1 MKYRII
7 PHCFHYLR
15 CLCNPSAS
23 GLKSEMKE
31 SKASERKKTHKSLI
45 FHLLFLCTLFIP
57 SSCSTGTQYDFE
69 SSDDAL
75 RKYNSF
81 FHSIQEQQVVNSE
94 QMAAYINQWQELS
107 DTVLHYIEKDPAF
120 TAHAGLSMVFA
131 ENTDSIRTALLRLA
145 DKCTLSDV
153 AYVKLHTSKYA
164 EESGLDSLKQ
174 AAGNF
179 YSSLDKNP
187 IYNKNVHEILADYSK
202 FLSEVNRM
210 GIHSKKEFLNYIA
223 NEDRHFRSF
232 LAHLDKCSSMNMTG
246 ITNLTTDI
254 CTNVYSNASKKI
266 ISAEE
271 ALVYMSMRTNRRLIL
286 NAKICH
292 EVLKRGK
299 IKDAPQAN
307 AYLWMMLQ
315 PYLSMD
321 SFGVAMLTPDQSQAM
336 IDIAKDFQAIVSR
349 LDSKHL
355 LDKELSDKLPTQLM
369 RLYISTL

>member
-7 PHCFHYLR
+7 PHCFHYQR

-45 FHLLFLCTLFIP
+45 FHLLFLCTLFIS

-69 SSDDAL
+69 SSEDAL

-153 AYVKLHTSKYA
+153 AYVKLHT
-164 EESGLDSLKQ
+164 
-174 AAGNF
+174 
-179 YSSLDKNP
+179 
-187 IYNKNVHEILADYSK
+187 
-202 FLSEVNRM
+202 
-210 GIHSKKEFLNYIA
+210 
-223 NEDRHFRSF
+223 DRKS
-232 LAHLDKCSSMNMTG
+232 
-246 ITNLTTDI
+246 
-254 CTNVYSNASKKI
+254 V
-266 ISAEE
+266 
-271 ALVYMSMRTNRRLIL
+271 V
-286 NAKICH
+286 
-292 EVLKRGK
+292 
-299 IKDAPQAN
+299 
-307 AYLWMMLQ
+307 
-315 PYLSMD
+315 
-321 SFGVAMLTPDQSQAM
+321 
-336 IDIAKDFQAIVSR
+336 
-349 LDSKHL
+349 
-355 LDKELSDKLPTQLM
+355 
-369 RLYISTL
+369 

>member
-7 PHCFHYLR
+7 PHCFHYQR
-15 CLCNPSAS
+15 CLCNPSDS

-45 FHLLFLCTLFIP
+45 FHLLFLCTLFIS

-187 IYNKNVHEILADYSK
+187 IYNKDVHEILEDYSK
-202 FLSEVNRM
+202 YLSEVNRM
-210 GIHSKKEFLNYIA
+210 GIHSKKEFLNHIA

-232 LAHLDKCSSMNMTG
+232 LANLDKCSSMNMTG

-254 CTNVYSNASKKI
+254 CTSIYSNASKKI

-321 SFGVAMLTPDQSQAM
+321 SFGVAMITPDQSQAM

>member
-7 PHCFHYLR
+7 PHCFHYQR

-23 GLKSEMKE
+23 GLKSKMKE

-45 FHLLFLCTLFIP
+45 FHLLFLCTLFIS

-164 EESGLDSLKQ
+164 EERELDSLKQ
-174 AAGNF
+174 AAGVF
-179 YSSLDKNP
+179 FSSLDKNP
-187 IYNKNVHEILADYSK
+187 ISNKDVREILTDYSR
-202 FLSEVNRM
+202 FLSEVDRE
-210 GIHSKKEFLNYIA
+210 GIHSKKELLNFIYH
-223 NEDRHFRSF
+223 EDMHFRSF
-232 LAHLDKCSSMNMTG
+232 LSNLDKCASMNMTD
-246 ITNLTTDI
+246 ITNHTTDI
-254 CTNVYSNASKKI
+254 CTRVYSNASKKTM
-266 ISAEE
+266 SADEV
-271 ALVYMSMRTNRRLIL
+271 LVYMSMRINRRLIL
-286 NAKICH
+286 NAKICR

-299 IKDAPQAN
+299 IKDAPGAN

-321 SFGVAMLTPDQSQAM
+321 SFGVAMLTPEQSQVM
-336 IDIAKDFQAIVSR
+336 TDIAKDFQAIVSR

>member
-7 PHCFHYLR
+7 PHCFHYQR
-15 CLCNPSAS
+15 CLCNPSDS

-45 FHLLFLCTLFIP
+45 FHLLFLCTLFIS

-187 IYNKNVHEILADYSK
+187 IYNKDVHEILADYSK
-202 FLSEVNRM
+202 YLSEVNRM
-210 GIHSKKEFLNYIA
+210 GIHSKKEFLNYIT

-232 LAHLDKCSSMNMTG
+232 LAHLGKCSSMNMTG

-254 CTNVYSNASKKI
+254 CTNVYSNASKNI
-266 ISAEE
+266 ISADE

-299 IKDAPQAN
+299 IKDALQAN

-321 SFGVAMLTPDQSQAM
+321 SFGVAMLTPEQSQAM
-336 IDIAKDFQAIVSR
+336 TDIAKDFQTIVSR

>member
-7 PHCFHYLR
+7 PHCFHYQR

-31 SKASERKKTHKSLI
+31 SKASERKNTHKSLI
-45 FHLLFLCTLFIP
+45 FHLLFLCTLFIS

-164 EESGLDSLKQ
+164 
-174 AAGNF
+174 
-179 YSSLDKNP
+179 
-187 IYNKNVHEILADYSK
+187 V
-202 FLSEVNRM
+202 
-210 GIHSKKEFLNYIA
+210 A
-223 NEDRHFRSF
+223 N
-232 LAHLDKCSSMNMTG
+232 T
-246 ITNLTTDI
+246 
-254 CTNVYSNASKKI
+254 
-266 ISAEE
+266 
-271 ALVYMSMRTNRRLIL
+271 
-286 NAKICH
+286 
-292 EVLKRGK
+292 
-299 IKDAPQAN
+299 
-307 AYLWMMLQ
+307 
-315 PYLSMD
+315 
-321 SFGVAMLTPDQSQAM
+321 
-336 IDIAKDFQAIVSR
+336 
-349 LDSKHL
+349 
-355 LDKELSDKLPTQLM
+355 
-369 RLYISTL
+369 